1 MCVIKSRCRSVIIVF
16 QAKRSVEP
24 GSASGQPESE
34 RASVSAKMVKML
46 IANYVIYFNVP
57 PPATAGTF
65 HSNSIPCIANCSLA
79 SFK

>member
-24 GSASGQPESE
+24 GSASGQPSE

-57 PPATAGTF
+57 SPATAGTF
-65 HSNSIPCIANCSLA
+65 HSNSIPCIAYCSLA